1 MTTRADFL
9 DYDRRNPAV
18 WPMFERF
25 ALEAARAGVRM
36 GAKAIWERMRWEV
49 RIKTPG
55 DDFARLNNSY
65 TAYYA
70 RRFKEQHPGYGA
82 IFCVRKSQ
90 ADTEPEPVSFPA
102 KGGQGYANW

>member
-49 RIKTPG
+49 RINTPG
-55 DDFARLNNSY
+55 DDFAKLNNSY
-65 TAYYA
+65 VSWYS
-70 RRFKEQHPGYGA
+70 RRFKEQHPGYGQIFA
-82 IFCVRKSQ
+82 IRKAQ
-90 ADTEPEPVSFPA
+90 ADREPEPPRFLT
-102 KGGQGYANW
+102 KGGQQYAF